1 MKFLFLSFICKKKL
15 TLWHDHHQW
24 WWWWCEKTKQRKK
37 MLISFFPVYLL
48 NKFFSGC
55 SSLSLSSSSW
65 SFSCCL
71 SFNVDVEGLQKNQW
85 WWWWWI
91 IFFFLLFDSSNWK
104 IQFFFLVFFLF
115 FSSFSHNHHHHFS
128 ENFSSFFFDCFW
140 QNNIVQCT
148 KYFCLFVCVN
158 FRLFISI
165 LVVFFVWLL
174 LMLSQDNVFFVYPL
188 LLLWLLSVVMIWW
201 FFFSININIEQW
213 RNNINKCVGWTKIQK
228 KTKTNEK
235 IIEIDWFFVSV
246 FKGDCGHW
254 KLLQIFI
261 TISSI
266 IGQNNWFSIK

>member
-37 MLISFFPVYLL
+37 ILISFFPVYLL

-148 KYFCLFVCVN
+148 KYFCLFVCVWISDCS
-158 FRLFISI
+158 FPFWLF
-165 LVVFFVWLL
+165 FFVCGYCWCYHRI
-174 LMLSQDNVFFVYPL
+174 MFFLSTLYCCCGCYPL
-188 LLLWLLSVVMIWW
+188 WW
-201 FFFSININIEQW
+201 FDGFFFPS
-213 RNNINKCVGWTKIQK
+213 T
-228 KTKTNEK
+228 
-235 IIEIDWFFVSV
+235 
-246 FKGDCGHW
+246 
-254 KLLQIFI
+254 
-261 TISSI
+261 
-266 IGQNNWFSIK
+266 